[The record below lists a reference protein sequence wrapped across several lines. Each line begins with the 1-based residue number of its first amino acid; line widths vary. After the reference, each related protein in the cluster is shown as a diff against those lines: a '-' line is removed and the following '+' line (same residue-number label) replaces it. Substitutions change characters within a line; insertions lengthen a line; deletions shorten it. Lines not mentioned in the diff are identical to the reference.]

1 VLHEPHE
8 LKRVKGAGAGTTGA
22 HKVQLAFPAQ
32 NVVVPFKWKT
42 MDGGWKPFWGRLD
55 GVNNSPRKE
64 IAVWKLQK
72 LFLDPEDYVVPPSFA
87 YCAALTNYFDPS
99 AMATR
104 DGSEC
109 VLGVLSLWLK
119 GLELPDPLLDKERF
133 GRDYAYAYYLSNLN
147 LLTYLAEHHDGRL
160 GNFLVWEDDAR
171 RQAFAIDNG
180 VAFGDGFSGLWYNWF
195 VRNWDKLRVP
205 ALRKESIDRLR
216 KVREEDL
223 EKLLGVV
230 AQLELDDDGIFVN
243 VPLGEN
249 LDPDDGVRIEGNVI
263 QFGLNEDEIEDL
275 WERIEDVDEGDVAV
289 F

>member
-1 VLHEPHE
+1 
-8 LKRVKGAGAGTTGA
+8 
-22 HKVQLAFPAQ
+22 
-32 NVVVPFKWKT
+32 

-64 IAVWKLQK
+64 IAAWKLQK
-72 LFLDPEDYVVPPSFA
+72 LFLDPEDYVVPPSLAF
-87 YCAALTNYFDPS
+87 CAKLANYYFDAS
-99 AMATR
+99 AKATLK
-104 DGSEC
+104 GSEC
-109 VLGVLSLWLK
+109 VLGVLSLWLT
-119 GLELPDPLLDKERF
+119 GLELPEPLLDNERF

-160 GNFLVWEDDAR
+160 GNFLVSEDDAR

-195 VRNWDKLRVP
+195 VPNWDKLRVP

-275 WERIEDVDEGDVAV
+275 WERIEDLIEEVDEGDVAV